1 MDSVDEH
8 ADAVTDVTDADAVT
22 LLRQFL
28 AINTSHP
35 SPDYQVTPLTVDG
48 IQFFFLQ
55 GSTRW
60 LEQQAGRLGL
70 ECRVEEAVE
79 GKPTVVITRWGIVD

>member
-8 ADAVTDVTDADAVT
+8 ADAVT

-35 SPDYQVTPLTVDG
+35 SPDYQVTPLTVDE
-48 IQFFFLQ
+48 IQLFFL
-55 GSTRW
+55 GVNP
-60 LEQQAGRLGL
+60 LAGAASG
-70 ECRVEEAVE
+70 
-79 GKPTVVITRWGIVD
+79 

>member
-8 ADAVTDVTDADAVT
+8 ADAVTDVPDANAVT

-28 AINTSHP
+28 AINTSPP

-48 IQFFFLQ
+48 IQLFFFRGQPVGWSSKRVGWGL
-55 GSTRW
+55 SVVLRRRW
-60 LEQQAGRLGL
+60 RESL
-70 ECRVEEAVE
+70 
-79 GKPTVVITRWGIVD
+79 RW

>member
-8 ADAVTDVTDADAVT
+8 DDAVTDVTNADAVTDVTDADAVT

-48 IQFFFLQ
+48 IQLFFSGVNPL
-55 GSTRW
+55 
-60 LEQQAGRLGL
+60 AGAASG
-70 ECRVEEAVE
+70 
-79 GKPTVVITRWGIVD
+79 